1 MTLREWMSETGTTPT
16 ALAALLDVHW
26 VTVYKW
32 ASGSAR
38 PSFDKLL
45 RIEQMT
51 GGRVTASTLAHGANN
66 LAVAAGA
73 TDEAVRSAH
82 QSVRPDADTGSPA
95 HAAAAPPAP
104 PEAA

>member
-1 MTLREWMSETGTTPT
+1 MTLREWMSETGTTPA

-38 PSFDKLL
+38 PSFDKLR

-51 GGRVTASTLAHGANN
+51 GGRVTASTLAHEANDV
-66 LAVAAGA
+66 AVAAGA
-73 TDEAVRSAH
+73 
-82 QSVRPDADTGSPA
+82 PDVAPSP
-95 HAAAAPPAP
+95 
-104 PEAA
+104 